1 MDLSI
6 IIPVYNAAPLLNR
19 CLNSIFNQ
27 TTQYT
32 YEVILVDDGST
43 DNSIDIIKTR
53 KEKNISLHQQRN
65 SGPSVARNKGIEL
78 AKGEFL
84 TFLDADD
91 YWNNGYIEQTVS
103 FLLNHQEC
111 IAVTVG
117 QKHIVI
123 GKQPLYCPVLPNQTP
138 FVIDDFYSFWTLHQH
153 VGTCSTTMRKDTVQK
168 TNGQRTDL
176 RVTED
181 WEFWFYLAS
190 FGKWGMIPDILYVS
204 DGGDITRKEGWLKK
218 MQIRWNN
225 APSVEEWQ
233 KRLIGRVDLNSES
246 YKKAIGIIARNLC
259 YCQLLSGRVKL
270 SRNEALKYGNYFTK
284 DPIGKLMNIAKH
296 TSFTWNLLVKFL
308 QYREYNRK

>member
-19 CLNSIFNQ
+19 CLDSIFNQ

-43 DNSIDIIKTR
+43 DNSIEIIKSR
-53 KEKNISLHQQRN
+53 KEKNIILYQQKN

-78 AKGEFL
+78 AKGGFIA
-84 TFLDADD
+84 FLDADD

-103 FLLNHQEC
+103 FLLNNNEC

-117 QKHIVI
+117 QKHIAI
-123 GKQPLYCPVLPNQTP
+123 GRKPFYNPTLTTKLP
-138 FVIDDFYSFWTLHQH
+138 FVIDNFYSFWALHRH
-153 VGTCSTTMRKDTVQK
+153 VGTCSTTIRTSVVKK

-190 FGKWGMIPDILYVS
+190 FGKWGMIPDVLYVS
-204 DGGDITRKEGWLKK
+204 DGGEVTRKEGWLKK

-233 KRLIGRVDLNSES
+233 RRLVNRVELDSES
-246 YKKAIGIIARNLC
+246 YKKAVGVVARNLC
-259 YCQLLSGRVKL
+259 YCQLLSGRKEL
-270 SRNEALKYGNYFTK
+270 SRNEALKYGKYFLK
-284 DPIGKLMNIAKH
+284 DKIGRLMNIAKYS
-296 TSFTWNLLVKFL
+296 SFTWNLLVWFL